1 VTRKDRKND
10 EPVAATGAD
19 MSDKKRKRKRDTQAS
34 SDKRPPKLRSLASE
48 PRGRKGKAKK
58 RRKRE
63 AADEQT
69 SLPIAPAAADAPAT
83 ADSVAPADRP
93 DTMPAAPS
101 HPVGHGATT
110 IPLAPERP
118 SAPAPGTTTLPVTLD
133 PSSARYAAVTP
144 LPVLS
149 QRKLDAEGESYELTA
164 DGYELTADGDDL
176 EASSADV
183 PELGI
188 GGRVVAP
195 HVRFED
201 DALENFRPTAI
212 PSGDVAAQIRALEAR
227 LDGLIQGAARS
238 DPHASLGPLP
248 VEGTDAEGE
257 REPVQSAESI
267 AVESAAELAD
277 SRYFV
282 EKWGRKGLRSRA
294 EEVDEFGLDRSF
306 ETRLRP
312 VLDFIYQR
320 YFRIQTEGITNVP
333 SEGRAVV
340 VGNHSG
346 SIPIDGLMLRTA
358 LRLDHP
364 ASRDLRWLAEDF
376 LFYLPFAGVFMNR
389 AGAVRACQENA
400 ERLLSRDNL
409 IAVFPEGVQGIRKL
423 FRDRYRLQRF
433 GRGGYIRLCLRTR
446 APLIPCA
453 IIGGEESS
461 PLLYRF
467 DAIADLLRVPYLP
480 VTPTFPALGALGLVP
495 APTKWRIKFGE
506 PIAFDN
512 YGPEA
517 ADDDLLVGRLSDRV
531 RSTIQSMLDSGLQ
544 KRKSIWF

>member
-1 VTRKDRKND
+1 VTRKDKKQDKPASRRLSTAQGS
-10 EPVAATGAD
+10 E
-19 MSDKKRKRKRDTQAS
+19 KKRNGKAK
-34 SDKRPPKLRSLASE
+34 
-48 PRGRKGKAKK
+48 GKGKAKRRAEAVEGRALRSRSEAPKPRGNKGKSKK
-58 RRKRE
+58 RRQRGATE
-63 AADEQT
+63 IPPPLAG
-69 SLPIAPAAADAPAT
+69 APAT
-83 ADSVAPADRP
+83 LDTDVLPHVDLDS
-93 DTMPAAPS
+93 S
-101 HPVGHGATT
+101 
-110 IPLAPERP
+110 
-118 SAPAPGTTTLPVTLD
+118 
-133 PSSARYAAVTP
+133 
-144 LPVLS
+144 
-149 QRKLDAEGESYELTA
+149 
-164 DGYELTADGDDL
+164 YELTADGDDL
-176 EASSADV
+176 EALSADA

-188 GGRVVAP
+188 GSRVVAP
-195 HVRFED
+195 HVRFEE
-201 DALENFRPTAI
+201 DALESFHPAAATE
-212 PSGDVAAQIRALEAR
+212 GDVEDQIRALEAR
-227 LDGLIQGAARS
+227 LDGLIHGATRPEHPAPAALAPAATL
-238 DPHASLGPLP
+238 DL
-248 VEGTDAEGE
+248 EIE
-257 REPVQSAESI
+257 REPASAEAI
-267 AVESAAELAD
+267 AVESAAELAG
-277 SRYFV
+277 SQYYVR
-282 EKWGRKGLRSRA
+282 KWGRKGLRDRA

-306 ETRLRP
+306 DAKLRP
-312 VLDFIYQR
+312 VLDFIYRR
-320 YFRIQTEGITNVP
+320 YFRIQTEGISNVP

-358 LRLDHP
+358 LRTDHP

-400 ERLLSRDNL
+400 ERLLTRDNL

-453 IIGGEESS
+453 IIGGEEAS

-467 DAIADLLRVPYLP
+467 DALADLLRIPYLP

-517 ADDDLLVGRLSDRV
+517 ADDDLLVGRLSERV
-531 RSTIQSMLDSGLQ
+531 RTTIQSMLESGLRQ
-544 KRKSIWF
+544 RRSVWF

>member
-1 VTRKDRKND
+1 MTRKDKKD
-10 EPVAATGAD
+10 EKLASLLRPATKRGL
-19 MSDKKRKRKRDTQAS
+19 DKKHKAKGKHKAEAGAA
-34 SDKRPPKLRSLASE
+34 LRARTSE
-48 PRGRKGKAKK
+48 SPPRGSTPKK
-58 RRKRE
+58 RRQRPVE
-63 AADEQT
+63 AEAE
-69 SLPIAPAAADAPAT
+69 SAAAP
-83 ADSVAPADRP
+83 VAPA
-93 DTMPAAPS
+93 
-101 HPVGHGATT
+101 
-110 IPLAPERP
+110 P
-118 SAPAPGTTTLPVTLD
+118 SAP
-133 PSSARYAAVTP
+133 
-144 LPVLS
+144 
-149 QRKLDAEGESYELTA
+149 LDAKGLPQVALEPA
-164 DGYELTADGDDL
+164 YELTADGDDF
-176 EASSADV
+176 EALSSDV

-188 GGRVVAP
+188 GGRVLPP
-195 HVRFED
+195 HVRFEE
-201 DALENFRPTAI
+201 DALESYHPSA
-212 PSGDVAAQIRALEAR
+212 PALSGDVEDQIRALEAR
-227 LDGLIQGAARS
+227 LDGLIQGASRGQESA
-238 DPHASLGPLP
+238 PLAP
-248 VEGTDAEGE
+248 PGVVEAEVE
-257 REPVQSAESI
+257 REPATAEAI

-277 SRYFV
+277 SRYYV

-306 ETRLRP
+306 DAKLRP
-312 VLDFIYQR
+312 VLDFVYRR
-320 YFRIQTEGITNVP
+320 YFRVQTEGIENVP
-333 SEGRAVV
+333 SEGKAVV

-346 SIPIDGLMLRTA
+346 SIPLDGLMLRTA
-358 LRLDHP
+358 LRTDHP
-364 ASRDLRWLAEDF
+364 AGRDLRWLAEDF

-467 DAIADLLRVPYLP
+467 DTLADLLRIPYLP

-506 PIAFDN
+506 PIPFDN

-517 ADDDLLVGRLSDRV
+517 ADDDLLVGRLSERV
-531 RSTIQSMLDSGLQ
+531 RSTIQSMLDTGLQ

>member
-1 VTRKDRKND
+1 MTRKDKKD
-10 EPVAATGAD
+10 EKLASLLRPATKRGT
-19 MSDKKRKRKRDTQAS
+19 DKKHKGKHKAEAGAV
-34 SDKRPPKLRSLASE
+34 LRALTSE
-48 PRGRKGKAKK
+48 SPPRGSTPKK
-58 RRKRE
+58 RRHRASE
-63 AADEQT
+63 TEDPQT
-69 SLPIAPAAADAPAT
+69 
-83 ADSVAPADRP
+83 VAPP
-93 DTMPAAPS
+93 PPSPA
-101 HPVGHGATT
+101 
-110 IPLAPERP
+110 
-118 SAPAPGTTTLPVTLD
+118 
-133 PSSARYAAVTP
+133 
-144 LPVLS
+144 
-149 QRKLDAEGESYELTA
+149 LDAKVLPQVDLEPS
-164 DGYELTADGDDL
+164 YELTADGDDF
-176 EASSADV
+176 EALSSDA

-188 GGRVVAP
+188 GGRVLPP

-201 DALENFRPTAI
+201 DALESFH
-212 PSGDVAAQIRALEAR
+212 PSPALTGDVEDQIRALEAR
-227 LDGLIQGAARS
+227 LDGLIQGASRGQEAAVAPRG
-238 DPHASLGPLP
+238 LLE
-248 VEGTDAEGE
+248 VEME
-257 REPVQSAESI
+257 REPPTAEAI
-267 AVESAAELAD
+267 AVESAAELAG
-277 SRYFV
+277 SRYYV

-294 EEVDEFGLDRSF
+294 EEVDEFGMDRSF
-306 ETRLRP
+306 DAKLRP
-312 VLDFIYQR
+312 VLDFVYRR
-320 YFRIQTEGITNVP
+320 YFRVQTEGIENVP
-333 SEGRAVV
+333 SEGKAVV

-346 SIPIDGLMLRTA
+346 SIPLDGLMLRTA
-358 LRLDHP
+358 LRSDHP
-364 ASRDLRWLAEDF
+364 ARRDLRWLAEDF

-467 DAIADLLRVPYLP
+467 DTLADLLRIPYLP

-517 ADDDLLVGRLSDRV
+517 ADDDLLVGRLSERV
-531 RSTIQSMLDSGLQ
+531 RSTIQSMLDTGLK

>member
-1 VTRKDRKND
+1 MTRKGKKTDQPAPRKAD
-10 EPVAATGAD
+10 AA
-19 MSDKKRKRKRDTQAS
+19 MPSDKKRKRKRDAQS
-34 SDKRPPKLRSLASE
+34 KVEKRTPKPRSVAPE
-48 PRGRKGKAKK
+48 PRGSKGKAKK
-58 RRKRE
+58 RHKR
-63 AADEQT
+63 D
-69 SLPIAPAAADAPAT
+69 ST
-83 ADSVAPADRP
+83 AE
-93 DTMPAAPS
+93 
-101 HPVGHGATT
+101 PVRTVVT
-110 IPLAPERP
+110 PPT
-118 SAPAPGTTTLPVTLD
+118 PAPRPA
-133 PSSARYAAVTP
+133 PP
-144 LPVLS
+144 PVLPLS
-149 QRKLDAEGESYELTA
+149 AQVLPQVELDDSY
-164 DGYELTADGDDL
+164 DLTADGDDL
-176 EASSADV
+176 EALSSDA

-195 HVRFED
+195 HVRFEE
-201 DALENFRPTAI
+201 DALESYRPAALST
-212 PSGDVAAQIRALEAR
+212 SGDVEDQIRALEAR

-238 DPHASLGPLP
+238 EPPVPPHEPALASTPS
-248 VEGTDAEGE
+248 VELDIESNV
-257 REPVQSAESI
+257 PQSAESI
-267 AVESAAELAD
+267 AVESAAELAG
-277 SRYFV
+277 SRYYV

-306 ETRLRP
+306 EARLRP
-312 VLDFIYQR
+312 VLDFLYHR
-320 YFRIQTEGITNVP
+320 YFRIQTEGIHNVP
-333 SEGRAVV
+333 AEGRAVV

-358 LRLDHP
+358 FRVDHP
-364 ASRDLRWLAEDF
+364 AGRDLRWLAEDF

-400 ERLLSRDNL
+400 ERLLLRDNL

-467 DAIADLLRVPYLP
+467 DALADLLRVPYLP
-480 VTPTFPALGALGLVP
+480 VTPSLLP

-531 RSTIQSMLDSGLQ
+531 RSTIQSMLDNGLQ

>member
-1 VTRKDRKND
+1 MTRKDKKQDR
-10 EPVAATGAD
+10 AASPRPAAKQG
-19 MSDKKRKRKRDTQAS
+19 DKK
-34 SDKRPPKLRSLASE
+34 
-48 PRGRKGKAKK
+48 RKGKAKRQAEAGAELRALRSRSEAPKPRGSKGKSKK
-58 RRKRE
+58 RRKRSE
-63 AADEQT
+63 
-69 SLPIAPAAADAPAT
+69 
-83 ADSVAPADRP
+83 R
-93 DTMPAAPS
+93 DT
-101 HPVGHGATT
+101 ATT
-110 IPLAPERP
+110 LTAVP
-118 SAPAPGTTTLPVTLD
+118 SPQSPNVDTQVLPHVDLEQI
-133 PSSARYAAVTP
+133 PSS
-144 LPVLS
+144 
-149 QRKLDAEGESYELTA
+149 
-164 DGYELTADGDDL
+164 YELTADGDDL
-176 EASSADV
+176 EELSADA

-188 GGRVVAP
+188 GSRVVP
-195 HVRFED
+195 PNVRFED
-201 DALENFRPTAI
+201 DALESFQPTLAS
-212 PSGDVAAQIRALEAR
+212 SGDVEDQIRALEAR
-227 LDGLIQGAARS
+227 LDGLIQGASRAE
-238 DPHASLGPLP
+238 PPAPPAPAPLAAL
-248 VEGTDAEGE
+248 ELDID
-257 REPVQSAESI
+257 RDSHSAEAI
-267 AVESAAELAD
+267 AVESAAELAG
-277 SRYFV
+277 SQYYV
-282 EKWGRKGLRSRA
+282 QKWGRKGLRSRA

-306 ETRLRP
+306 DAKLRP
-312 VLDFIYQR
+312 VLDFIYRR

-333 SEGRAVV
+333 SEGRAVI

-358 LRLDHP
+358 LRTDHP

-453 IIGGEESS
+453 IIGGEEAS

-467 DAIADLLRVPYLP
+467 DTLADLLRIPYLP

-506 PIAFDN
+506 PIPFDN

-517 ADDDLLVGRLSDRV
+517 ADDDLLVGRLSERV
-531 RSTIQSMLDSGLQ
+531 RTTIQSMLENGLK
-544 KRKSIWF
+544 KRRSVWF